1 MVSMFVQEFI
11 GALVQVALFAVVP
24 FIVWLIAGRKK
35 EKFFKWIGLKKPSS
49 EGSAAKVWGIALAV
63 TAVYFAVSLILTK
76 TMFSDLPNATTDSFG
91 GKGAAAVPAI
101 LAYAF
106 IRTAFAEELLF
117 RGFIF
122 RLRNKLGFAAG
133 NTVQAL
139 LFGALHGVPIFLKTQ
154 NVPALLLF
162 TLLPGCMGWVMG
174 WLDEKH
180 DGSIIPGWLLHGT
193 LNVVTA
199 ILAL

>member
-1 MVSMFVQEFI
+1 MMSMFISELV
-11 GALVQVALFAVVP
+11 GSVVQVLLFAVIP

-35 EKFFKWIGLKKPSS
+35 ENFFKWIGLKKPAA
-49 EGSAAKVWGIALAV
+49 EGSAAKVWGIVLCVA
-63 TAVYFAVSLILTK
+63 AVYFAASLILMK

-91 GKGAAAVPAI
+91 GKGAAAIPAV

-133 NTVQAL
+133 NTIQAV
-139 LFGALHGVPIFLKTQ
+139 LFGAMHGVPIFMKTQ

-162 TLLPGCMGWVMG
+162 TLLPACMGWVFG

-180 DGSIIPGWLLHGT
+180 DGSFIPSWLLHGSV
-193 LNVVTA
+193 NVVTA
-199 ILAL
+199 LMSL